1 MIHDIF
7 HLFFEMFKNQ
17 SKYPLPKTKS
27 TFNALVNAIIP
38 RTPETSEKQ
47 GSIQL
52 SEAVAS
58 HTDEYEIWSLDHF
71 LSLDISIL
79 NFSIYLANATAKMLE
94 MASKQLIDSKK
105 NKEPINF
112 TILLEEGAFAALASN
127 DRFRAITLLEQNK
140 VDITLLPIP
149 FRNNPGFIF
158 AITGGIAMFA
168 TIGYYTEW
176 SGYGSS
182 RMNTPEKR
190 KLEHFPIGWKQV
202 GYPGPSKG
210 YHAFRGYLVEESTE

>member
-1 MIHDIF
+1 MIYNIF
-7 HLFFEMFKNQ
+7 HLFFEMLKNQ
-17 SKYPLPKTKS
+17 SKHPLPNTKS
-27 TFNALVNAIIP
+27 TFNALVDAIIP
-38 RTPETSEKQ
+38 STPETSENQ

-52 SEAVAS
+52 SGALAS

-71 LSLDISIL
+71 LSLNISIL
-79 NFSIYLANATAKMLE
+79 NFSIYLANATAKMLDI
-94 MASKQLIDSKK
+94 AARQLIDSEG

-112 TILLEEGAFAALASN
+112 TILLEECAFTALASN

-168 TIGYYTEW
+168 TIGYYTDW

-190 KLEHFPIGWKQV
+190 KLEHFPVGWKQV

-210 YHAFRGYLVEESTE
+210 YHAFRGYLVEKCTE